1 MYHPMRV
8 ATRTDMIV
16 TKVRV
21 ETFEILKQ
29 RSNRAMEKMTILT
42 TEGFHKREPSV
53 TFREAYDHI
62 NNAQGRLKLIAINS
76 RPMAFS
82 EF

>member
-29 RSNRAMEKMTILT
+29 RSNRAMEKMTI
-42 TEGFHKREPSV
+42 
-53 TFREAYDHI
+53 DHI

-82 EF
+82 EFVPFCVVRL